1 MHLLNAAVAVA
12 SALVGTVGATV
23 AYGTLNTSPTVP
35 QEPRVEPVTLT
46 HYLPCEPP
54 AKLTDGVCLTT
65 LVKTVVKTVEPKVI
79 TVVERSRPTKS
90 NSNTPSTSTARNSDD
105 DDHEDEDDHEDKDED
120 EDDHGDEDEHED

>member
-23 AYGTLNTSPTVP
+23 AYGTLNTSPTAI

-54 AKLTDGVCLTT
+54 SKLTKGVCLTT
-65 LVKTVVKTVEPKVI
+65 VVKTVVKAAEPKVV

-90 NSNTPSTSTARNSDD
+90 NSNTPSKSTARDSDD
-105 DDHEDEDDHEDKDED
+105 DDHEDEHEDDN
-120 EDDHGDEDEHED
+120 GDEDEHEDD